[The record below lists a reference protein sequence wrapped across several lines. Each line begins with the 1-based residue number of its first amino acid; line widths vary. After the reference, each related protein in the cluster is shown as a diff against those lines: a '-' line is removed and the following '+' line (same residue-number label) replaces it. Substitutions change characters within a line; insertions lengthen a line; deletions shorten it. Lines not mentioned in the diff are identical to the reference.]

1 MTKAAGTANPAA
13 DSSASP
19 SALPPYRASTTS
31 DSSTSS
37 QVSEVTSSYVT
48 LVTEMANENGRPRDA
63 RIDSAV
69 LDAAAELLSEV
80 GYADLTVAAIA
91 DRAGT
96 SRPAV
101 YRRWPTKAH
110 LVHEAAF
117 GDSTSTEAVRTG
129 VLDTDM
135 RELVRTTAELLSTPL
150 ARLAVPGLIA
160 EASADPTLHARL
172 LERFSSE
179 GWSGT
184 DDYVRAATDTGE
196 IRAGVD
202 AVAIIEVVIGAALVA
217 MLVRG
222 PDGLTEQWVD
232 QTTALVLGGIRA

>member
-1 MTKAAGTANPAA
+1 
-13 DSSASP
+13 
-19 SALPPYRASTTS
+19 
-31 DSSTSS
+31 
-37 QVSEVTSSYVT
+37 
-48 LVTEMANENGRPRDA
+48 MANENGRPRDA

-110 LVHEAAF
+110 LIHEAAF
-117 GDSTSTEAVRTG
+117 RDTVTSEPARSG
-129 VLDTDM
+129 VLDTDI
-135 RELVRTTAELLSTPL
+135 RELVRRTAELLSTPL
-150 ARLAVPGLIA
+150 ARVAVPGLIA

-184 DDYVRAATDTGE
+184 EDYVRRAVEAGE
-196 IRAGVD
+196 IRTGVD
-202 AVAIIEVVIGAALVA
+202 AGGILEVVIGAALVA
-217 MLVRG
+217 MLVQG
-222 PDGLTEQWVD
+222 PDGLSETWVD

>member
-1 MTKAAGTANPAA
+1 
-13 DSSASP
+13 
-19 SALPPYRASTTS
+19 
-31 DSSTSS
+31 
-37 QVSEVTSSYVT
+37 
-48 LVTEMANENGRPRDA
+48 MANENGRPRDT

-69 LDAAAELLSEV
+69 LDAAAELLAEV

-117 GDSTSTEAVRTG
+117 RDSVTDEPPRTG
-129 VLDTDM
+129 VLDADI

-160 EASADPTLHARL
+160 EAATDPTLHARL
-172 LERFSSE
+172 LERFAAE

-184 DDYVRAATDTGE
+184 DEYVRAGVE
-196 IRAGVD
+196 SGQIRAGVD
-202 AVAIIEVVIGAALVA
+202 AVALIEVVIGAALVA

-222 PDGLTEQWVD
+222 ADGLTDAWVD
-232 QTTALVLGGIRA
+232 RTTALVLGGIRR

>member
-1 MTKAAGTANPAA
+1 
-13 DSSASP
+13 
-19 SALPPYRASTTS
+19 
-31 DSSTSS
+31 
-37 QVSEVTSSYVT
+37 
-48 LVTEMANENGRPRDA
+48 MANENGRPRDA

-101 YRRWPTKAH
+101 YRRWPTLAH

-117 GDSTSTEAVRTG
+117 RDSVTTSPERTG
-129 VLDTDM
+129 VLATDL
-135 RELVRTTAELLSTPL
+135 RELVRTTAEVLSTPL
-150 ARLAVPGLIA
+150 ARLAVPGLVA
-160 EASADPTLHARL
+160 EASTDPTLHARL
-172 LERFSSE
+172 LERFASE

-184 DDYVRAATDTGE
+184 EDYLREAAGAGE
-196 IRAGVD
+196 VRAGVD
-202 AVAIIEVVIGAALVA
+202 AAAILEVVIGAALIA

-222 PDGLTEQWVD
+222 PDGLTDAWVD
-232 QTTALVLGGIRA
+232 QTTALVLGGIRT

>member
-1 MTKAAGTANPAA
+1 M
-13 DSSASP
+13 
-19 SALPPYRASTTS
+19 
-31 DSSTSS
+31 
-37 QVSEVTSSYVT
+37 SEVTSSYVT

-69 LDAAAELLSEV
+69 LDAAAELLAEV

-110 LVHEAAF
+110 LVHEATF
-117 GDSTSTEAVRTG
+117 GDSVTQRAAAHRRARRPTSA
-129 VLDTDM
+129 
-135 RELVRTTAELLSTPL
+135 SWC
-150 ARLAVPGLIA
+150 ARRPSCSRPRSPGLAVPGLIA

-172 LERFSSE
+172 LERFASE
-179 GWSGT
+179 GWSGIE
-184 DDYVRAATDTGE
+184 DYLRAAAEAGE

-202 AVAIIEVVIGAALVA
+202 AVGIIELVIGAALVA

-222 PDGLTEQWVD
+222 PDGLTDEWVD
-232 QTTALVLGGIRA
+232 QTTAFVLGGIRS

>member
-1 MTKAAGTANPAA
+1 
-13 DSSASP
+13 
-19 SALPPYRASTTS
+19 
-31 DSSTSS
+31 
-37 QVSEVTSSYVT
+37 
-48 LVTEMANENGRPRDA
+48 MANENGRPRDA

-69 LDAAAELLSEV
+69 LGAAAELLLEV

-110 LVHEAAF
+110 LVHEATF
-117 GDSTSTEAVRTG
+117 GDSVMHEPPRTG
-129 VLDTDM
+129 VLEADI
-135 RELVRTTAELLSTPL
+135 RELVRRTAELLTTPL
-150 ARLAVPGLIA
+150 ARAAVPGLIA

-172 LERFSSE
+172 LERFASE

-184 DDYVRAATDTGE
+184 EVYVRTAAEAGE
-196 IRAGVD
+196 IRANVD
-202 AVAIIEVVIGAALVA
+202 AVDIIEVVIGAALVA

-222 PDGLTEQWVD
+222 PDGITDDWID
-232 QTTALVLGGIRA
+232 RTSAFVLGGIRP

>member
-1 MTKAAGTANPAA
+1 
-13 DSSASP
+13 
-19 SALPPYRASTTS
+19 
-31 DSSTSS
+31 
-37 QVSEVTSSYVT
+37 
-48 LVTEMANENGRPRDA
+48 MANENGRPRDA

-69 LDAAAELLSEV
+69 LDAAAELLVEV

-110 LVHEAAF
+110 LVHEATF
-117 GDSTSTEAVRTG
+117 GDSTTSQAARTG
-129 VLDTDM
+129 VLETDV
-135 RELVRTTAELLSTPL
+135 RELVRTTAELLTSPL

-172 LERFSSE
+172 LDRFATE
-179 GWSGT
+179 GWSGIE
-184 DDYVRAATDTGE
+184 DYLVTATDAGAVRT
-196 IRAGVD
+196 GVD
-202 AVAIIEVVIGAALVA
+202 AVIVIELVIGAALVA

-222 PDGLTEQWVD
+222 PDGLTEEWID
-232 QTTALVLGGIRA
+232 QTTAIVVGGIRT